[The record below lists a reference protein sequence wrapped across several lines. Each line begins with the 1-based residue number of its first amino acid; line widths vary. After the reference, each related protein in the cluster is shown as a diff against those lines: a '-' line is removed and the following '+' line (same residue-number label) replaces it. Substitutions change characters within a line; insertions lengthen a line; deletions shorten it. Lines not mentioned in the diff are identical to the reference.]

1 MLFDMM
7 RELLK
12 SKIHRATVTNADMNY
27 PGSLTICKE
36 LMELADIWHWEKILV
51 ADVTNGNRL
60 ETYAIPGPKGCICA
74 NGAAAH
80 EINKGDIVIIMSFA
94 TTDKLIEPKI
104 ILVDNDNNFI
114 KYVY

>member
-1 MLFDMM
+1 MSNIMM

-12 SKIHRATVTNADMNY
+12 SKIHRATVTDTDMNY
-27 PGSLTICKE
+27 PGSLTIDSE
-36 LMELADIWHWEKILV
+36 LMELADIFHWERVLV

-80 EINKGDIVIIMSFA
+80 DILKGDIIIVMSFA
-94 TTDKLIEPKI
+94 ITDKQIEPKI
-104 ILVDNDNNFI
+104 ILVDSENQFAG
-114 KYVY
+114 YVH

>member
-1 MLFDMM
+1 MM

-12 SKIHRATVTNADMNY
+12 SKIRRATVTDADMNY
-27 PGSLTICKE
+27 AGSLTICKE
-36 LMELADIWHWEKILV
+36 LMELADICPWEKVLV

-60 ETYAIPGPKGCICA
+60 ETYAIPGPKGCICS

-80 EINKGDIVIIMSFA
+80 EIQKGDIIIIMCFA

-104 ILVDNDNNFI
+104 ILVDENNGF
-114 KYVY
+114 KEYVH